1 MSNSGAYR
9 HHANAT
15 TRAHTKISIFSVS
28 PLNMEGGAGAPGACY
43 VGEHVVVRALG
54 GYGPLFVVAEF
65 CLYLGLGQRLGQR
78 LGIGFW
84 GSSGEYINKNKLAGV
99 QRTAGMWWFLQTCTR
114 FCMKCFESTCG
125 FVYPVRET

>member
-1 MSNSGAYR
+1 MRAVGCLGASFVWVE
-9 HHANAT
+9 
-15 TRAHTKISIFSVS
+15 AHEEGGETNKGGH
-28 PLNMEGGAGAPGACY
+28 MEGGAGAPGACY
-43 VGEHVVVRALG
+43 VGEHVVVRTLG

-65 CLYLGLGQRLGQR
+65 CLYLGLWPKAWPKARDRL
-78 LGIGFW
+78 LGI
-84 GSSGEYINKNKLAGV
+84 SGEYINKNKLAGV